1 METILNVLSV
11 FGGLAMFLYGM
22 ALMSEG
28 LQKSAGDRLRTFM
41 AKMTSNAPKQI
52 FTGTIVTALVQSSSA
67 TTIMVV
73 SFVNAGLLTL
83 GNSIGVIMGANIG
96 TTLTAWVT
104 ALGFSVN
111 IALFAVPMMAFGYL
125 MHSSKKSTLKN
136 LGQFLMGFA
145 VMYVGLTFMKD
156 CANELIGP
164 KGVFIDQ
171 MENFFSSIND
181 WGFGSVL
188 LFMLAGAV
196 LTIVLQASSAT
207 MAITML
213 LAASGLIGFEL
224 AVAMVLGENI
234 GTTITANLAAS
245 IANTSAKRAARAH
258 TIFNIIGVIWVLCL
272 FVPIV
277 ALICNIMDAIGFAN
291 PMTLDLEGLSAAV
304 DTAKE
309 AAAPEAV
316 YSSYLSQVAVDP
328 TVTVEAVKEAANVE
342 VSSAEAAFTAA
353 KDAMLYGV
361 AMLHTLFNVTNTLI
375 LIWFVPL
382 IEKAVIWLVKEP
394 KGEHEVFRLK
404 YISGGPLST
413 AELSLNEAQQEI
425 VHFAEICRNGF
436 GYIRDAINEQ
446 DPDKFDELNDK
457 LIKYEEITDRIEFEI
472 ASYLNDVSKNEI
484 SEEAKERIKA
494 MYKIIG
500 EMESLGD
507 SGESIGRILKRKNI
521 HGKSFDKPLLDR
533 LNKMMDLVQKGYDVM
548 IENLKNNN
556 LRDITNAENCEYNIN
571 EYRNYMREEHIV
583 NIENNSYNYLT
594 GVYYVDVL
602 SELEKIGDFLINISQ
617 ATKGKYEYEN

>member
-1 METILNVLSV
+1 MDTILNVLSV
-11 FGGLAMFLYGM
+11 LGGLAMFLYGM

-28 LQKSAGDRLRTFM
+28 LQKSAGDRLRSFM
-41 AKMTSNAPKQI
+41 AKMTSNGFKRI
-52 FTGTIVTALVQSSSA
+52 LTGTAVTALVQSSSA

-83 GNSIGVIMGANIG
+83 GNAIGVIMGANIG

-104 ALGFSVN
+104 SLGFSVN
-111 IALFAVPMMAFGYL
+111 IALFAVPMMAFGFVL
-125 MHSSKKSTLKN
+125 HSSKKSTIKN
-136 LGQFLMGFA
+136 IGQFLMGFA

-156 CANELIGP
+156 CANAVIGP
-164 KGVFIDQ
+164 EGQYAAQ
-171 MENFFSSIND
+171 MQTFFGSINGF
-181 WGFGSVL
+181 GFGSVM
-188 LFMLAGAV
+188 LFLFAGAV

-213 LAASGLIGFEL
+213 LAASGLIDFKL

-234 GTTITANLAAS
+234 GTTITANIAAAV
-245 IANTSAKRAARAH
+245 ANTSAKRAARAH
-258 TIFNIIGVIWVLCL
+258 TIFNIVGVIWVLIL
-272 FVPIV
+272 FSPIV
-277 ALICNIMDAIGFAN
+277 ALICTIMTSLGFDN
-291 PMTLDLEGLSAAV
+291 PMTVDMAGLNEAYKASIGTV
-304 DTAKE
+304 GE
-309 AAAPEAV
+309 AAAEADF
-316 YSSYLSQVAVDP
+316 L
-328 TVTVEAVKEAANVE
+328 
-342 VSSAEAAFTAA
+342 AA
-353 KDAMLYGV
+353 KNAMLYGI
-361 AMLHTLFNVTNTLI
+361 AMLHTLFNVTNTLV
-375 LIWFVPL
+375 LIWFTPL
-382 IEKAVIWLVKEP
+382 IEKAVVWLVKEP
-394 KGEHEVFRLK
+394 KGETEVFRLK

-436 GYIRDAINEQ
+436 GYIREAINEN
-446 DPDKFDELNDK
+446 DPDKFDKLNDK

-472 ASYLNDVSKNEI
+472 ATYLNDVSKNEI

-507 SGESIGRILKRKNI
+507 SGESIGRILKRKNV
-521 HGKSFDKPLLDR
+521 HGKAFDKALLDR

-548 IENLKNNN
+548 VENLKNDN
-556 LRDITNAENCEYNIN
+556 LKDITNAENCEYNIN
-571 EYRNYMREEHIV
+571 ECRNHMREEHIV

-594 GVYYVDVL
+594 GVYYMDVL

-617 ATKGKYEYEN
+617 AAKRKYEYEN

>member
-11 FGGLAMFLYGM
+11 LGGLAMFLYGM

-28 LQKSAGDRLRTFM
+28 LQKSAGDRLRSFM
-41 AKMTSNAPKQI
+41 AKMTSNAPKRI
-52 FTGTIVTALVQSSSA
+52 LTGTLVTALVQSSSA

-73 SFVNAGLLTL
+73 SFVNAGLLSL
-83 GNSIGVIMGANIG
+83 GNAIGVIMGANIG

-104 ALGFSVN
+104 SLGFSVN
-111 IALFAVPMMAFGYL
+111 IALFAVPMMAFGFILYSL
-125 MHSSKKSTLKN
+125 KKSSLKN
-136 LGQFLMGFA
+136 IGQFLMGFA
-145 VMYVGLTFMKD
+145 IMYVGLTFMKN
-156 CANELIGP
+156 CANAIIGP
-164 KGVFIDQ
+164 EGQYAEQ
-171 MENFFSSIND
+171 MKTFFGSINGF
-181 WGFGSVL
+181 GFGSIL
-188 LFMLAGAV
+188 LFLFAGAV

-234 GTTITANLAAS
+234 GTTITANIAAAV
-245 IANTSAKRAARAH
+245 ANTSAKRAARAH
-258 TIFNIIGVIWVLCL
+258 TIFNIVGVIWVLIL
-272 FVPIV
+272 FSPIV
-277 ALICNIMDAIGFAN
+277 VLICKVMTALGFADPMTVDMAGLNAAYMDAKAAEGATPESIAVAETAF
-291 PMTLDLEGLSAAV
+291 LE
-304 DTAKE
+304 AK
-309 AAAPEAV
+309 
-316 YSSYLSQVAVDP
+316 
-328 TVTVEAVKEAANVE
+328 N
-342 VSSAEAAFTAA
+342 
-353 KDAMLYGV
+353 AMLYGI
-361 AMLHTLFNVTNTLI
+361 AMLHTLFNVTNTLV

-521 HGKSFDKPLLDR
+521 HGKTFDKPLLDR

>member
-1 METILNVLSV
+1 METLLNVLSV
-11 FGGLAMFLYGM
+11 LGGLAMFLYGM

-41 AKMTSNAPKQI
+41 AKMTSNSFKRVL
-52 FTGTIVTALVQSSSA
+52 TGTVVTCLVQSSSA

-83 GNSIGVIMGANIG
+83 GNAIGVIMGANIG
-96 TTLTAWVT
+96 TTLTAWIT
-104 ALGFSVN
+104 SLGFSVN
-111 IALFAVPMMAFGYL
+111 IALFAVPMMGIGYL
-125 MHSSKKSTLKN
+125 MHCAKKATLKN

-156 CANELIGP
+156 CSNAILGQYNTG
-164 KGVFIDQ
+164 
-171 MENFFSSIND
+171 MMSFFGSINGF
-181 WGFGSVL
+181 GFGSVL
-188 LFMLAGAV
+188 LFLLAGAV

-213 LAASGLIGFEL
+213 LAASGLIDFKL

-234 GTTITANLAAS
+234 GTTITANIAAAV
-245 IANTSAKRAARAH
+245 ANTSAKRAARAH
-258 TIFNIIGVIWVLCL
+258 TIFNIVGVIWVLCV
-272 FVPIV
+272 FGPIV
-277 ALICNIMDAIGFAN
+277 KLICMVMEGLDFYNPMEASAQLALIAN
-291 PMTLDLEGLSAAV
+291 GEVAA
-304 DTAKE
+304 
-309 AAAPEAV
+309 
-316 YSSYLSQVAVDP
+316 DP
-328 TVTVEAVKEAANVE
+328 AMVEIYKN
-342 VSSAEAAFTAA
+342 SL
-353 KDAMLYGV
+353 LYGI
-361 AMLHTLFNVTNTLI
+361 AMLHTLFNVTNTLV
-375 LIWFVPL
+375 LIWFTPL
-382 IEKAVIWLVKEP
+382 IEKAVCWLVKEP
-394 KGEHEVFRLK
+394 KGETEVFRLK
-404 YISGGPLST
+404 YIAGGPLST

-436 GYIRDAINEQ
+436 GYIRDAVNEQ
-446 DPDKFDELNDK
+446 DPDKFDQLNDK

-472 ASYLNDVSKNEI
+472 ATYLNEVSKNEI

-521 HGKSFDKPLLDR
+521 HGKAFDKPLLDR
-533 LNKMMDLVQKGYDVM
+533 LNKMMDLVQKGYDAMV
-548 IENLKNNN
+548 ENLKNHN
-556 LRDITNAENCEYNIN
+556 LKDITNAENCEYNIN
-571 EYRNYMREEHIV
+571 ECRNHLREEHIV
-583 NIENNSYNYLT
+583 NIESNSYNYLT

-617 ATKGKYEYEN
+617 ASKGKYEYEN